1 MSAESINDF
10 NSFQSHRQMLCRA
23 ISFFSSKARTLIV
36 DTKMRSASVEVLK
49 EKIRIITILM
59 EKNDESTNVSCC
71 ILDEIREH
79 NLAIKNNT
87 AMIDE
92 CISMLVT
99 LKLQLM
105 HNIQSNIDR
114 ATASSDTEPN
124 VALRTFDDSHLFK
137 NLDPHGLNYARRN
150 CTLTLRHV
158 QDSPERE
165 QIDDEVNIV
174 FGN

>member
-36 DTKMRSASVEVLK
+36 DTKMRSASIEVLK

-59 EKNDESTNVSCC
+59 EKNDESTAVCC
-71 ILDEIREH
+71 VLDEIREH

-114 ATASSDTEPN
+114 ATASEDAKLI
-124 VALRTFDDSHLFK
+124 VAPRTFDDSHLFK
-137 NLDPHGLNYARRN
+137 NLDPRGVNYARRN
-150 CTLTLRHV
+150 CARTLQHV

-165 QIDDEVNIV
+165 QIDDEVNTV